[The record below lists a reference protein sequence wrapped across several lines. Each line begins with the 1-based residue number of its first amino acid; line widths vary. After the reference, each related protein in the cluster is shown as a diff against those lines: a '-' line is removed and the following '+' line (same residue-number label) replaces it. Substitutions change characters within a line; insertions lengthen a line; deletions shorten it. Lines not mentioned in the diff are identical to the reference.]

1 MVEAGMPPID
11 AILAATVVNAGI
23 LGIFDKVGT
32 LEPGKFADIIAT
44 DENPLD
50 DIHTLETVAFVMKE
64 GKIYKRPCRPD
75 CTFFRTFNP
84 AAIALPSLL
93 KIHRHPSIFVTSA

>member
-44 DENPLD
+44 DGNPLH
-50 DIHTLETVAFVMKE
+50 DIHVLETVTFVIKE
-64 GKIYKRPCRPD
+64 GEVYKRPCRTD
-75 CTFFRTFNP
+75 CTLFRTFNP
-84 AAIALPSLL
+84 AAIALHS
-93 KIHRHPSIFVTSA
+93 F

>member
-44 DENPLD
+44 DGNPLH
-50 DIHTLETVAFVMKE
+50 DIHVLETVTFVIKE
-64 GKIYKRPCRPD
+64 GEVYKRPCRPD
-75 CTFFRTFNP
+75 CTLFRTFNP
-84 AAIALPSLL
+84 AGIALHS
-93 KIHRHPSIFVTSA
+93 F